1 MHLPMS
7 LSNTHKVHGTSRCPN
22 QKVAKYNS
30 AVLQQRGLGPER
42 HEVQGACRVGIAGCA
57 MASAKRACHSASLRV
72 RCLWKIQIGGCENSM
87 NEGSIQATSSR
98 SSRPNRLG

>member
-1 MHLPMS
+1 MHLPTS
-7 LSNTHKVHGTSRCPN
+7 LSNTHKACGTSRRPN

-30 AVLQQRGLGPER
+30 AVLPQRVLGPER
-42 HEVQGACRVGIAGCA
+42 QEVHGACRVGIAGC
-57 MASAKRACHSASLRV
+57 ASAKRACHSASLSV

-98 SSRPNRLG
+98 SWRPNRLG